1 MNKSESIRGILAA
14 MNISPERVD
23 AALNA
28 IEGKVIETP
37 LHDEPLLTPE
47 ELRNRLRVSAVTIWR
62 MKDLPFITVGM
73 RKRFLWSEVQ
83 RYLATCQKRQGS
95 EMAALRA

>member
-1 MNKSESIRGILAA
+1 MNQSESIRGVLAA
-14 MNISPERVD
+14 MNISPDRVN

-28 IEGKVIETP
+28 IEGKAIETP
-37 LHDEPLLTPE
+37 HDEPLLTPE
-47 ELRNRLRVSAVTIWR
+47 DLRDRLRVSAVTIWR
-62 MKDLPFITVGM
+62 MKGLPFIMVGS